1 VFGFAAHYHHFED
14 QIGPGLMA
22 DHFAGIRPILF
33 LRRDRMAQAAEWA
46 KATLLGRADS
56 EDGEQS
62 ASGAPRYDAKL
73 VDDLADQIAF
83 EERGWRDYFEAE
95 GVVPHVVFHEDL
107 MLDFGG
113 TIRAVFEYLGLE
125 PPRALEDQ
133 TLSETANQ
141 PIDLWAWRS
150 RRGITGSRR
159 REGPTR
165 RAATPT
171 SKAWASTPQPV
182 SLLTGP

>member
-1 VFGFAAHYHHFED
+1 
-14 QIGPGLMA
+14 
-22 DHFAGIRPILF
+22 
-33 LRRDRMAQAAEWA
+33 
-46 KATLLGRADS
+46 
-56 EDGEQS
+56 
-62 ASGAPRYDAKL
+62 
-73 VDDLADQIAF
+73 
-83 EERGWRDYFEAE
+83 
-95 GVVPHVVFHEDL
+95 L